1 MDTSKGSIILKTI
14 ATGADEAQLVAYLG
28 KRAKSIPPG
37 KIPVLLKNLPVVLSR
52 NVPQATGAAVINQL
66 EQLVARALFL
76 PAGVDAEET
85 LDTVGA
91 KPTSKEGSA
100 CQGDTTDADHLGFQM
115 LLDSLRQAESQRTLK
130 QKAMEVLIIALLLGS
145 TWALNYTVA
154 SQYLLLGL
162 YTLPTILTAYFYGR
176 RQAIFAAVASIV
188 LVLGI
193 SAANPEHFERIDLA
207 GPGGASQ
214 WRHILSWGAILML
227 TAWLAGALHEYHKT
241 GSRELRRT
249 YHGLVLILKH
259 FITQDEDR
267 ENHAFRVSVYA
278 ARIATQMGLVKEY
291 IEDIRTAARLHDLGR
306 QKTSRA
312 VLDKVACLS
321 RDAQVSIAGHLPLGP
336 EHLTPLGDSLG
347 RILPMLV
354 NVNAA
359 AERLKILPNKRPAL
373 PLGAKILAVADTYDT
388 LISPGPNSP
397 VLSPLEAR
405 KQIMAKAG
413 SEFDAEVVHAFAMV
427 FDRGEM
433 ELPGAII

>member
-1 MDTSKGSIILKTI
+1 MNTSKGSIILQTI
-14 ATGADEAQLVAYLG
+14 TAGADEAQLVAYLS

-52 NVPQATGAAVINQL
+52 NVPLATGAAVIDQL
-66 EQLVARALFL
+66 EQFGARALFL
-76 PAGVDAEET
+76 PAGDDVEKP

-100 CQGDTTDADHLGFQM
+100 CQCDKTDADHLGFQM
-115 LLDSLRQAESQRTLK
+115 LLDSLRQGESQRTLK
-130 QKAMEVLIIALLLGS
+130 QNVIEVLIITLLLGIS
-145 TWALNYTVA
+145 WALNYTVA

-162 YTLPTILTAYFYGR
+162 YTLPTILAAFFYGR
-176 RQAIFAAVASIV
+176 RQAMFTAVASIV

-227 TAWLAGALHEYHKT
+227 AAWLAGALHEYHKA

-249 YHGLVLILKH
+249 YHGLALILKH

-278 ARIATQMGLVKEY
+278 ARIATQMGLVTEY
-291 IEDIRTAARLHDLGR
+291 IEDIRNAARLHDLGK

-312 VLDKVACLS
+312 VLDKVVCLS
-321 RDAQVSIAGHLPLGP
+321 RDARVSIAGHLPLGP
-336 EHLTPLGDSLG
+336 EHLTPLGDSLS
-347 RILPMLV
+347 RVLPMLITV
-354 NVNAA
+354 NET
-359 AERLKILPNKRPAL
+359 AERQDLLPHKRPAL
-373 PLGAKILAVADTYDT
+373 PLGAKILTVADAYDT

-405 KQIMAKAG
+405 KQIMDRAG
-413 SEFDAEVVHAFAMV
+413 SEFDAEVVHAFATA

-433 ELPGAII
+433 ELPGPIM